1 MQKNNLITHFFDKI
15 LQRVSKLAILGSL
28 GMPGHTHL
36 KCMPG
41 YVHPN
46 WQYQRRKCRC
56 YLHTKKRLYHVLMS
70 QSNENGVTEARTDR
84 TEFTGASC
92 RAWGPKRKCKMAQM
106 LGLSVSHFRT
116 FPSSGI
122 GGPTSLQCSQ
132 WPLGRKREWSVININ
147 WVRVTPCSG
156 PKVALRQPNDEKIA
170 VVRSQLDP
178 SF

>member
-1 MQKNNLITHFFDKI
+1 MFTFRQELYFILHVFLEI
-15 LQRVSKLAILGSL
+15 LQLVIFGTF
-28 GMPGHTHL
+28 G
-36 KCMPG
+36 MPG
-41 YVHPN
+41 YVYPN